1 MFQKSRK
8 QFTKEESEEVLRCF
22 GKNIRE
28 RKRIF
33 IREARVA
40 LEEGSLSLCAT
51 KSAKQVQDRVA
62 EFIRSEE
69 EERREEEKGEQRR
82 EKENN

>member
-1 MFQKSRK
+1 MRF
-8 QFTKEESEEVLRCF
+8 F
-22 GKNIRE
+22 GENIRE

-51 KSAKQVQDRVA
+51 KSAKQIQDWVE
-62 EFIRSEE
+62 EFIRSA
-69 EERREEEKGEQRR
+69 QRR

>member
-1 MFQKSRK
+1 MRF
-8 QFTKEESEEVLRCF
+8 F
-22 GKNIRE
+22 GENIRE

-51 KSAKQVQDRVA
+51 KSAKQIQDRVA
-62 EFIRSEE
+62 EFIRSE
-69 EERREEEKGEQRR
+69 QRR